1 MQRLRAQWRLNQR
14 MEAIMTMPALAKLSM
29 GMRSLL
35 ITTAMFAI
43 VGPLAVVVSRGGSAV
58 AAHGAT
64 EMRRYQNDQWK
75 FELDLPTRWVV
86 MPPDTTNGP
95 AEVIRIG
102 SHENGNH
109 NLIVFRQSVGPG
121 KTAKRLTDESRRF
134 LAKHGFSNFVSGET
148 ITGSRTV
155 MTLDFER
162 STPDGGMWY
171 CRHYIMVEDSTA
183 YVLGFGTTNRA
194 AKFELYDRMAQSFV
208 FQDV

>member
-1 MQRLRAQWRLNQR
+1 

-43 VGPLAVVVSRGGSAV
+43 VGPLAVVVSRGGSVV
-58 AAHGAT
+58 AAETGAA

-75 FELDLPTRWVV
+75 FELDVPTRWVV
-86 MPPDTTNGP
+86 TPPDLTNSP
-95 AEVIRIG
+95 AEVIRIV
-102 SHENGNH
+102 SHEDGNH

-121 KTAKRLTDESRRF
+121 KTAKRLTDESQRF

-148 ITGSRTV
+148 TTGSRTV

-162 STPDGGMWY
+162 SAPEGGMWY
-171 CRHYIMVEDSTA
+171 CRHYIVVEDSIA
-183 YVLGFGTTNRA
+183 YVLGFGTTNREA
-194 AKFELYDRMAQSFV
+194 MFDLYDRMAKSFV